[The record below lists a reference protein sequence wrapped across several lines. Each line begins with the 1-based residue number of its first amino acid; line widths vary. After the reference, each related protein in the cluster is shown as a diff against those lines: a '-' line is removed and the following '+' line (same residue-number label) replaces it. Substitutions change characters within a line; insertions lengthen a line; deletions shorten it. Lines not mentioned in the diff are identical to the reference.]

1 MRSSVISVARVL
13 GLILVLAGCRT
24 RERVPDYLPREV
36 VANQVGS
43 AVVYE
48 TNDPRRNT
56 IVTAPVQAPVTQG
69 PVSAPAPVAH
79 APVMAASSVMAPVQA
94 APAPVV
100 VAPVAGTGGPVAEA
114 DGAPKRRT
122 LYGQPEGV
130 AVSDGGLRE
139 ATITWTAPAD
149 EVYRYRIERSES
161 PTGPF
166 AAIDEVAPRKIQYRD
181 RGSES
186 LPLKDK
192 TAYYYQLVAILDK
205 DGPESIAS
213 KVVKTITAPPPVAPG
228 GVTVTAPSSRAVKL
242 SWAPSSSPAV
252 SLYRIERA
260 PAGSDKFER
269 VGSVSVSLFLDGGTA
284 ASTLRDSTPYRYRV
298 VTINRVNAESAPSA
312 PVEVTTLPPPARV
325 QKVTVVSDE
334 VRCVPLSWA
343 PSPESDV
350 VRYDVY
356 RSRLAAGSFEKIAS
370 VPGRLAVSFLD
381 GGANPGNLEDEADYY
396 YRIRAMNAVTAESA
410 DSEAVKATTRGVPAE
425 VGTITLTGNR
435 PREIPIAW
443 PVNADKAVMGYE
455 IWRADENS
463 EEWVQVGR
471 VVGRETAAYLDRG
484 EIKPKP
490 GLGSLKDG
498 TIYQYKVI
506 AFNTA
511 GVRSSASQAS
521 SARTKYR
528 PVTPAGLVATT
539 NMPLAIRMTWKSNP
553 EQDISDYVVECAD
566 EPDSGSF
573 EKLVSVIPL
582 KDSELSARETALESG
597 VNRYYRVKAIDK
609 DGLESDWCAAVPGR
623 SKPVPGMP
631 VSVTAESVGTNV
643 RVIWQAPAQPDIR
656 RYKVWRKKFIGWD
669 LISATDQSN
678 YLFEFTELSKP
689 MKIAVSA
696 VDQDE
701 LESEKTET
709 LEIKPGL

>member
-1 MRSSVISVARVL
+1 MRSSVMSVVGV
-13 GLILVLAGCRT
+13 GLILVSAGCRT
-24 RERVPDYLPREV
+24 RERIPDYLPREV
-36 VANQVGS
+36 VANQVGN

-48 TNDPRRNT
+48 TNDPRHNT
-56 IVTAPVQAPVTQG
+56 VVNAPVQAPSPEV
-69 PVSAPAPVAH
+69 H
-79 APVMAASSVMAPVQA
+79 APVVPVPVAA
-94 APAPVV
+94 APVV
-100 VAPVAGTGGPVAEA
+100 VAPVATTGGPVAEA
-114 DGAPKRRT
+114 DGVPKRRT

-139 ATITWTAPAD
+139 ATLTWTAPAD

-166 AAIDEVAPRKIQYRD
+166 APIDEVAPRKIQYRD

-186 LPLKDK
+186 LSLKDK
-192 TAYYYQLVAILDK
+192 TAYYYQIVAILDK

-213 KVVKTITAPPPVAPG
+213 KVVKTITAPPPAAPG
-228 GVTVTAPSSRAVKL
+228 GVTATAPSSRAVKIT
-242 SWAPSSSPAV
+242 WASSPSPAV
-252 SLYRIERA
+252 SLYRVERA
-260 PAGSDKFER
+260 PAGSDNFER
-269 VGSVSVSLFLDGGTA
+269 VGSVPVPLFVDGGTA
-284 ASTLRDSTPYRYRV
+284 ASSLRDSTPYRYRV
-298 VTINRVNAESAPSA
+298 ITINRVNAESVPSI

-325 QKVTVVSDE
+325 QKLTVVTDE

-350 VRYDVY
+350 VRYEIF
-356 RSRLAAGSFEKIAS
+356 RSRLVTGSFEKIGS
-370 VPGRLAVSFLD
+370 VPGRLSVTFLD

-396 YRIRAMNAVTAESA
+396 YKIRAINAVTAESA
-410 DSEAVKATTRGVPAE
+410 DSETVKATTRGVPTE

-471 VVGRETAAYLDRG
+471 VVGRETAVYLDRG

-498 TIYQYKVI
+498 TVYQYKVI

-539 NMPLAIRMTWKSNP
+539 NMPLSIRMTWKSNP
-553 EQDISDYVVECAD
+553 EKDISDYVVECAD

-573 EKLVSVIPL
+573 KKLVSVSPL
-582 KDSELSARETALESG
+582 KEGELSARETALESG
-597 VNRYYRVKAIDK
+597 VNRYYRIKAIDK
-609 DGLESDWCAAVPGR
+609 DGLESDWCVPESGR
-623 SKPVPGMP
+623 SKPIPGMP
-631 VSVTAESVGTNV
+631 LSVAAESVGTNV
-643 RVIWQAPAQPDIR
+643 RATWQAPAQPDIR

-669 LISATDQSN
+669 LISTTDQTN
-678 YLFEFTELSKP
+678 YLFEYTELSKP
-689 MKIAVSA
+689 MKIAISS

-701 LESEKTET
+701 LESEKTEIV
-709 LEIKPGL
+709 EIKPGL

>member
-1 MRSSVISVARVL
+1 MSVVGV
-13 GLILVLAGCRT
+13 GLILVSAGCRT
-24 RERVPDYLPREV
+24 RERIPDYLPREV
-36 VANQVGS
+36 VANQVGN

-48 TNDPRRNT
+48 TSDPRRNT
-56 IVTAPVQAPVTQG
+56 VVNAPVQAPVVVQ
-69 PVSAPAPVAH
+69 APAPVASVPVAV
-79 APVMAASSVMAPVQA
+79 APG
-94 APAPVV
+94 V
-100 VAPVAGTGGPVAEA
+100 VAPVATTGGPVAEA
-114 DGAPKRRT
+114 VGAPKRRT

-130 AVSDGGLRE
+130 AVSEGGLRE

-166 AAIDEVAPRKIQYRD
+166 SPIDEVAPRKIQYRD

-192 TAYYYQLVAILDK
+192 TSYYYQIVAILEK

-213 KVVKTITAPPPVAPG
+213 KIVKTVTAPPPVAPS
-228 GVTVTAPSSRAVKL
+228 GVVVTAPSSRAVKIT
-242 SWAPSSSPAV
+242 WASSPSPAV

-260 PAGSDKFER
+260 PAGSDNFER
-269 VGSVSVSLFLDGGTA
+269 VGSVPVPLFVDGGTA
-284 ASTLRDSTPYRYRV
+284 ASFLRDSTPYRYRV
-298 VTINRVNAESAPSA
+298 ITINRVNAESVPSV

-325 QKVTVVSDE
+325 QKLTVVTDE

-343 PSPESDV
+343 SSPESDV
-350 VRYDVY
+350 VRYEIF
-356 RSRLAAGSFEKIAS
+356 RSRLVTGSFEKIGT
-370 VPGRLAVSFLD
+370 VPGRLSVTFLD
-381 GGANPGNLEDEADYY
+381 GVANPGNLEDEADYY
-396 YRIRAMNAVTAESA
+396 YKIRAINAVTAESA
-410 DSEAVKATTRGVPAE
+410 DSETVKATTRGVPTE

-435 PREIPIAW
+435 PREMPITW

-471 VVGRETAAYLDRG
+471 VVGRETSAYLDRG

-498 TIYQYKVI
+498 AVYQYKVI

-528 PVTPAGLVATT
+528 PATPVSLVATT
-539 NMPLAIRMTWKSNP
+539 NMPLAIRMTWKPNP
-553 EQDISDYVVECAD
+553 EKDISDYVVECAD
-566 EPDSGSF
+566 EPEAGSF
-573 EKLVSVIPL
+573 RKLVSVSPL
-582 KDSELSARETALESG
+582 KEGEPMARETALESG
-597 VNRYYRVKAIDK
+597 VTRYYRVKAIDK
-609 DGLESDWCAAVPGR
+609 DGLESDWCVPESGR
-623 SKPVPGMP
+623 SKPIPGMP
-631 VSVTAESVGTNV
+631 VSVTTESVGTNV

-669 LISATDQSN
+669 LISTTEQTN

-689 MKIAVSA
+689 MNIAISA

-701 LESEKTET
+701 LESEKTEIV
-709 LEIKPGL
+709 EIKPGL